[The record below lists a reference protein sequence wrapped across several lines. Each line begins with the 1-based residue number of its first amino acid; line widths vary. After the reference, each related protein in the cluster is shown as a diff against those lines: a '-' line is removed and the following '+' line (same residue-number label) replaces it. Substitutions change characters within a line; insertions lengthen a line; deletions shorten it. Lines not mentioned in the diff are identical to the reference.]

1 MYKPI
6 VGELRVIRDHV
17 IVSDMKFDRRITK
30 GGIIL
35 PEEDGKD
42 AGIRPRW
49 GKVLAVG
56 PEQTDVSAGQWIL
69 VAHGRWTRGIS
80 YSKDSESEPLTIR
93 RVDAKDIMAV
103 SDDAPNDTEL

>member
-6 VGELRVIRDHV
+6 EGTLRVIRDHV

-49 GKVLAVG
+49 GKVFAVG
-56 PEQTDVSAGQWIL
+56 PEQKDVSEGQWIL
-69 VAHGRWTRGIS
+69 VAHGRWTRGIN
-80 YSKDSESEPLTIR
+80 YSLNAESTPITIR
-93 RVDAKDIMAV
+93 RVDAKDIIAV
-103 SDDAPNDTEL
+103 SDEAPEENEL